1 MALMYQVIARKYR
14 PQCFQDVVGQEH
26 ITMVIKNAI
35 ESDRI
40 PHAFIFSG
48 PRGVGKTSIA
58 RILAKALSCE
68 NGPSA
73 KPCNE
78 CSICLDI
85 TASRAVDVFE
95 IDAASHT
102 GVENIRDLI
111 ENSRYAPSTSRYK
124 TFIIDEAHM
133 LSKSAFNALLK
144 TLEEPPPHVIF
155 ILATTELNKIP
166 LTVLSRCQSYDF
178 RRISVNEI
186 VNHLR
191 NIASGEGFK
200 ISDDALTVIAIQADG
215 SMRDAQGI
223 LERTIA
229 TGHGEIGI
237 DNIEKLLGMLSM
249 SKKHEVLDSL
259 LKRDA
264 TTLLSL
270 IDEIYRYGY
279 DLIQFYKNIIEQF
292 RNMMVLKTGY
302 ENIPLP
308 SEEIQFLKK
317 MIKDYSFEEIHR
329 ALSVLIRSE
338 TDMKFSSLQKITLE
352 TILLRIIFAT
362 RLYDLQ
368 QLTQENDSNTN
379 YLINATPP
387 YETVQKS
394 KPKDI
399 FPTEKT
405 WNGFLGYL
413 KKHEA
418 PIYSIISNATYES
431 DDKDIIILSVSSE
444 FHAEQIRRDRV
455 EIENKAKFYYER
467 KIDIKIEIKENLQQE
482 HFLKPSEIRAKAVN
496 TPVVKEIMAE
506 FNGTLR
512 DFKHDQ

>member
-1 MALMYQVIARKYR
+1 MPLMYQVIARKYR

-26 ITMVIKNAI
+26 ITMVIRNAI

-68 NGPSA
+68 KGPGSN
-73 KPCNE
+73 PCNE

-102 GVENIRDLI
+102 GVENIRELI

-186 VNHLR
+186 VKHLR
-191 NIASGEGFK
+191 NVALGEGFQ
-200 ISDDALTVIAIQADG
+200 ITDDALTLIAIQADG

-237 DNIEKLLGMLSM
+237 DNIEKLLGLLSM
-249 SKKHEVLDSL
+249 SKKHEVLDAL
-259 LKRDA
+259 LMRDA
-264 TTLLSL
+264 KALLGL
-270 IDEIYRYGY
+270 IDEMYRYGY
-279 DLIQFYKNIIEQF
+279 DLTQFYKSIIEQF

-308 SEEIQFLKK
+308 SEEIAFLKK
-317 MIKDYSFEEIHR
+317 MIQDHSFEEIHR
-329 ALSVLIRSE
+329 ALSVLIRAE

-352 TILLRIIFAT
+352 TILLRIIFAP

-368 QLTQENDSNTN
+368 QLTQTN
-379 YLINATPP
+379 NAKTDNKINAVAPK
-387 YETVQKS
+387 ETQMQMMQMNS
-394 KPKDI
+394 
-399 FPTEKT
+399 FPAEKT

-413 KKHEA
+413 RNHEA
-418 PIYSIISNATYES
+418 PLFSIVSNAKYES
-431 DDKDIIILSVSSE
+431 DDNDAVILSVSSE
-444 FHAEQIRRDRV
+444 FHAEQIRRDHV
-455 EIENKAKFYYER
+455 EIENKARQYYER
-467 KIDIKIEIKENLQQE
+467 DIKIRIEIKENL
-482 HFLKPSEIRAKAVN
+482 HSDNIIKPSEIRAKAVN
-496 TPVVKEIMAE
+496 APVIKEIMAE

-512 DFKHDQ
+512 DFKHG

>member
-26 ITMVIKNAI
+26 ITMVIENAI
-35 ESDRI
+35 ESQRI

-73 KPCNE
+73 RPCNE
-78 CSICLDI
+78 CSICSDI

-102 GVENIRDLI
+102 GVENIRELI

-186 VNHLR
+186 ARHLR
-191 NIASGEGFK
+191 NVAAGEGFK
-200 ISDDALTVIAIQADG
+200 ITDDALTLIAIQADG

-223 LERTIA
+223 LERSIA
-229 TGHGEIGI
+229 TSHDEIGI
-237 DNIEKLLGMLSM
+237 DTIEKLLGLLSM

-259 LKRDA
+259 LKREA
-264 TTLLSL
+264 TLLLSL
-270 IDEIYRYGY
+270 IDEVYRYGY
-279 DLIQFYKNIIEQF
+279 DLTQFYKNIIEQF
-292 RNMMVLKTGY
+292 RNMMVLKAGY

-308 SEEIQFLKK
+308 SEEINFLKL
-317 MIKDYSFEEIHR
+317 MIKDHPFEELHR

-352 TILLRIIFAT
+352 TILLRIIFAP

-368 QLTQENDSNTN
+368 KLTQENDLNTN
-379 YLINATPP
+379 CMINAAAHDAGPKNKP
-387 YETVQKS
+387 GDAFS
-394 KPKDI
+394 KD
-399 FPTEKT
+399 KT
-405 WNGFLGYL
+405 WKGFLGYL
-413 KKHEA
+413 KNHEPA
-418 PIYSIISNATYES
+418 LFSIISNAAYES
-431 DDKDIIILSVSSE
+431 ESGDIIMLSVSSE
-444 FHAEQIRRDRV
+444 FHAEQIRRDRT
-455 EIENKAKFYYER
+455 EIEKKANFYYER
-467 KIDIKIEIKENLQQE
+467 NIDIKIEIKENIHHE
-482 HFLKPSEIRAKAVN
+482 HFPRPSEIRAKAVN

>member
-1 MALMYQVIARKYR
+1 MYQVIARKYR

-68 NGPSA
+68 KGPDSN
-73 KPCNE
+73 PCNE
-78 CSICLDI
+78 CPICMDI

-102 GVENIRDLI
+102 GVENIRELI

-178 RRISVNEI
+178 RRISVSEI
-186 VNHLR
+186 VSHLR
-191 NIASGEGFK
+191 NVATGEGFK
-200 ISDDALTVIAIQADG
+200 ITDDALTLIAVQADG

-237 DNIEKLLGMLSM
+237 DNIEKLLGLLSM
-249 SKKHEVLDSL
+249 SKKHEVLDAL
-259 LKRDA
+259 LMRDA
-264 TTLLSL
+264 KSLLSL

-279 DLIQFYKNIIEQF
+279 DLTQFYKSIIEQF

-308 SEEIQFLKK
+308 SEEIALLKK
-317 MIKDYSFEEIHR
+317 MIQDHSFEEIHR

-338 TDMKFSSLQKITLE
+338 NDMKFSSLQKITLE
-352 TILLRIIFAT
+352 TILLRIIYAP
-362 RLYDLQ
+362 RLYDIQ
-368 QLTQENDSNTN
+368 QLARTNDSKAN
-379 YLINATPP
+379 YKIGGAAQHDT
-387 YETVQKS
+387 EKKS
-394 KPKDI
+394 RQFDSYSS
-399 FPTEKT
+399 EKT

-413 KKHEA
+413 KTHEA
-418 PIYSIISNATYES
+418 PLFSIVSNANYES
-431 DDKDIIILSVSSE
+431 NENDTVVLSVSSE
-444 FHAEQIRRDRV
+444 FHAEQIRRDHV
-455 EIENKAKFYYER
+455 EIENKARQYYEKNI
-467 KIDIKIEIKENLQQE
+467 KIRIEIKENLQRDNMM
-482 HFLKPSEIRAKAVN
+482 KPSEIRAKAAN
-496 TPVVKEIMAE
+496 APVVKEIMAE
-506 FNGTLR
+506 FNGTFR